1 MSKEIQILGVVGSPR
16 RNGNTELLVTEV
28 LKGAE
33 KVGAI
38 SEKVILNE
46 LTIAFCQACNACAN
60 NRKCIQNDDMQTVV
74 EMMRKSDVWVFGTPI
89 YWWGPSAQFKTFIDR
104 WYGVERSI
112 FFNKKVIL
120 TIPLGA
126 SSAHYARH
134 TVGMFEDIIPYRN
147 AELVE
152 TILALGMSSKGEV
165 KNKPEL
171 LANARNAGVSVIES
185 LNK

>member
-1 MSKEIQILGVVGSPR
+1 MSKEIRILGIVGSPR
-16 RNGNTELLVTEV
+16 RKGNTELLVNEV

-46 LTIAFCQACNACAN
+46 LDIAFCQACNACTN
-60 NRKCIQNDDMQTVV
+60 NRKCIQNDDMEIVV
-74 EMMRKSDVWVFGTPI
+74 NKMRKNDVWVFGTPI

-104 WYGVERSI
+104 WYGVESSL
-112 FFNKKVIL
+112 FFNKKIIL
-120 TIPLGA
+120 TISLGA

-134 TVGMFEDIIPYRN
+134 TLGMFEDIIPYRN
-147 AELVE
+147 AELFE
-152 TILALGMSSKGEV
+152 TILALGMGSKGAV
-165 KNKPEL
+165 KNKPEIL
-171 LANARNAGVSVIES
+171 TKARNAGESVIES